1 MAMAAE
7 FSNIRLEQAE
17 TGTWTAAEEL
27 MLRSAEQ
34 RSKSK
39 ADKILGVSDSSAWP
53 SQKSTAASRKK
64 AKILG
69 NGLSFSFS
77 DLRDALTGTHKQ
89 NQSTWVPARKMTF
102 GTTTT
107 TSSDS
112 TSSNPSPTFDP
123 NASTSTLP
131 STDSN
136 PETPRPNQQNASSY
150 FQDATYAMG
159 NDIAKPTRMELL
171 PRLEMPSIVESPGE
185 PECPPQSS
193 TYNLPPLDLPPLSST
208 SSGTK
213 TNLPFS
219 LDRNK
224 SMASVTSSGSGATPK
239 GKWLG
244 RKGFP
249 FSEQRLQLQSSSS
262 RVIQNRFG
270 LKSGTHVRE
279 WLENADL
286 DRSPSL
292 SGHPL
297 DRPLETLSSIKQRAF
312 SASSS
317 CTSIRTLTSQL
328 EMTGD
333 MSSSANSQWPL
344 PETNFNLGDKDSLHR
359 ARAARALKRNL
370 QFESVLSLSSD
381 EESDNENERDEHLHP
396 SRRSADSRALEEH
409 SSIYSRGRKVSDASM
424 VSSVIQLDSYT
435 VPQPKSSKPPSV
447 TGKMVTVHCSRKHS
461 LEGVAVTGAGINHT
475 PFSGPKGQ
483 YSDRTEPSSV
493 AWVAAGQ
500 GQTPKSAPKATPESF
515 ASNPWLSTR
524 KTAEKTLIHEA
535 DEGVLTTS
543 VELSAS
549 PPSLRPKQTFCLS
562 SSELVEDDLQT
573 SHDLDEGELDI
584 FDFPKPPRS
593 RSNSLVPTIQIHLT
607 DDGES
612 ETSRPPLPKFR
623 ANSTTSLNPS
633 TSSRASSIKSEGST
647 LSTQSNSD
655 QIPSEPQELQGSE
668 VESSSVGFSFFEPTN
683 KTANESRAA
692 LQRTRTISNVPI
704 YVTGLE
710 SSGEGAD
717 ADGAESIA
725 EFVFSNLY

>member
-7 FSNIRLEQAE
+7 FSNARLEQAE
-17 TGTWTAAEEL
+17 TATWTAAEEL

-39 ADKILGVSDSSAWP
+39 ADKILGVSDSSGWP
-53 SQKSTAASRKK
+53 SQKSAAASRKK

-77 DLRDALTGTHKQ
+77 DLRDALTGTYKQ
-89 NQSTWVPARKMTF
+89 NQSTWTPARKMTF
-102 GTTTT
+102 GTTT

-131 STDSN
+131 STDSS
-136 PETPRPNQQNASSY
+136 PETPRPNQQSASSY
-150 FQDATYAMG
+150 FQDATYAIG
-159 NDIAKPTRMELL
+159 NDIAKPTRMEPL

-185 PECPPQSS
+185 SECPPQSS
-193 TYNLPPLDLPPLSST
+193 NYNLPPLDLPPLSAT
-208 SSGTK
+208 SSSTK
-213 TNLPFS
+213 SSVPFS
-219 LDRNK
+219 LSRNK
-224 SMASVTSSGSGATPK
+224 SMASVTSGGSGATPK
-239 GKWLG
+239 GKRLG

-249 FSEQRLQLQSSSS
+249 FSEQRVQLQSSSS
-262 RVIQNRFG
+262 RAIRNRFG
-270 LKSGTHVRE
+270 LKNGKHVQE

-297 DRPLETLSSIKQRAF
+297 DRPLETFSSIKQRAF

-333 MSSSANSQWPL
+333 VAGSPNSQWPL

-359 ARAARALKRNL
+359 AKAARVLKRNL
-370 QFESVLSLSSD
+370 QLESVLSLSSD
-381 EESDNENERDEHLHP
+381 EESDNEKERDEQLHP
-396 SRRSADSRALEEH
+396 SQRSADSRAFEEN

-435 VPQPKSSKPPSV
+435 VPPS
-447 TGKMVTVHCSRKHS
+447 TAGKMVTMHHSRKHT
-461 LEGVAVTGAGINHT
+461 LDGTAVTGAGINRT
-475 PFSGPKGQ
+475 PVSAPRGQ
-483 YSDRTEPSSV
+483 YPDRTEPSTMV
-493 AWVAAGQ
+493 WVATGQ
-500 GQTPKSAPKATPESF
+500 EQTSKSPPKATPESF
-515 ASNPWLSTR
+515 AINPWLST
-524 KTAEKTLIHEA
+524 KKAAEKTSIHEA
-535 DEGVLTTS
+535 DEGILTAS

-549 PPSLRPKQTFCLS
+549 PPSLRPKQGLCLS
-562 SSELVEDDLQT
+562 ASELVEDDLQT
-573 SHDLDEGELDI
+573 SRDLDEEELDI

-593 RSNSLVPTIQIHLT
+593 RSNSLVPTIQIHLP

-612 ETSRPPLPKFR
+612 EISRPPLPKFPADSIASLTPSISSR
-623 ANSTTSLNPS
+623 ANSLN
-633 TSSRASSIKSEGST
+633 SEGST
-647 LSTQSNSD
+647 LSTQSNGD

-668 VESSSVGFSFFEPTN
+668 VESSLVGFSFFESTD
-683 KTANESRAA
+683 KTTSENRAA